1 MNFPSCRFSRFVFL
15 IHALRHALMD
25 LAKVKSLSFL
35 VSVFLLGISTQLT
48 VLPFASFDL
57 QEKRDDPIEV
67 DDPAT
72 EIRPGLVASYRSL
85 AADQRSQFVTRIDP
99 KPAYTWGVSTPHPRI
114 APGPFEVIWRGL
126 IDLRTNKPIRWGA
139 FVSGQVSVRIGK
151 TIVLDGMGKDLN
163 DRIDSQVPYQTGSGL
178 YEVEIRYQSLSEV
191 PARLQIWWEGKTF
204 AREPL
209 PASRLKHLVRQ
220 EPGTLK
226 EESAVEKGRLSI
238 SRLGCARCHQSSFL
252 GIDDVA
258 PGPALTKLQDRI
270 DPEWLMN
277 WLENPAQLRREARMP
292 TLFAADKTGYAER
305 WLITRFLLK
314 PEQKEKQPTA
324 GTTGDHRAGKQAFL
338 GLGCIACHFDP
349 EKNEPASIDSERYPL
364 TQLTQR
370 MNQAY
375 LTSFLKNPLER
386 YPDGRMPK
394 MPLTYAMACDI
405 TAYLWQISPP
415 KTSAAT
421 DQPRPA
427 ELDSVLQRLGASE
440 PAAAGR
446 LLLQQKGCVQCHT
459 GLEGIPSK
467 PLFAKK
473 LALTTITGGG
483 CASKSQLPRYTLD
496 ESTCHSISAYL
507 AVASTESHAS
517 PFAQRQRLLQQ
528 SGCFR
533 CHQRDTDRPA
543 PLVEIGQNLWTPHLY
558 RLPFQR
564 TPPLTQASAKFK
576 HSYLLSALRDGVQGI
591 RPDWY
596 SYRMPTY
603 GDKANELVQA
613 LAEGDGDLIP
623 TSQQIENDQKVDPN
637 VLAQGPTLIGFN
649 GYGCVSCHIWN
660 GQSLSATEP
669 SSVGPDLT
677 TVHQRINRSWFERY
691 LDDPQRIY
699 PGSPMPSIFKH
710 GEAAPIQSILAG
722 DVAKQKEALWAYF
735 ALGKN
740 APGPQPKPPLIVH
753 GPNAGEPPFTSQI
766 PVELPNKTLLEALIL
781 WTDKNDFIVYDV
793 STGQLHSIY
802 PSASLLRQANTWR
815 TYQLTGR
822 ALNADAPIASLH
834 LLSAKGAEAP
844 TSISFLGYDLLPNGM
859 KFRQLY
865 RFASGEVQCTESIHV
880 ELEGMKRILVRDLQL
895 EIPKGKAIV
904 LQLKRKGFSEIQ
916 STAQEGQLHDESTA
930 EVTKLHL
937 EPAASSGRVRATL
950 RLGYAANLETHK
962 SNQVPISVQPT
973 DEGNIG
979 PLQRPGYRAILYPRP
994 KTYTGEDLVMPSA
1007 LATDP
1012 KTGRLFI
1019 ASMKQG
1025 DLFVLD
1031 DPNDNGKN
1039 AQYRP
1044 YARGLFQD
1052 CFGMVHDGQA
1062 LYVLHRRN
1070 LTRLIDSDSDGFADR
1085 SERVTA
1091 LPHAIGNAYDWAYGL
1106 LKNSSGRFYW
1116 TLAPHANPNLIGS
1129 GTLAEG
1135 VPGSRAWQ
1143 PRELAFGFRNPLG
1156 WAIGEE
1162 GQVFF
1167 TDNQG
1172 DWVATNKLCHI
1183 VPGQYYG
1190 YPNNARPQDRTRPMA
1205 KTAVWVPYD
1214 WAKSIN
1220 GMAYD
1225 ATEGKFGPFAGQF
1238 FLAELMHGGAIVR
1251 AQVEKVN
1258 GVYQG
1263 ACFPFWGEGLLG
1275 PLTMAFDPKGR
1286 LWVGS
1291 ITTPGWMGQ
1300 PDRGALFRIDFTGQ
1314 PPFEMQRV
1322 HIQPQG
1328 FRIVF
1333 TKPIDVATAGKLDSY
1348 HIEHYRYE
1356 YTGAYGSP
1364 ELDRTRL
1371 AIQQVRVQP
1380 DGKTVDLLTAL
1391 LSKDRVYAISAPG
1404 IRSLQNEAL
1413 VHSLGVYTV
1422 NEIPER

>member
-1 MNFPSCRFSRFVFL
+1 M
-15 IHALRHALMD
+15 
-25 LAKVKSLSFL
+25 KSLL
-35 VSVFLLGISTQLT
+35 FLLSVCL
-48 VLPFASFDL
+48 FASNTALTLFPFSPCYSPK
-57 QEKRDDPIEV
+57 KRDDPVEV

-72 EIRPGLVASYRSL
+72 EIRAGLVASYRSL
-85 AADQRSQFVTRIDP
+85 AADQRSQSVTRIDP
-99 KPAYTWGVSTPHPRI
+99 KPAYTWGVSSPHPRI

-126 IDLRTNKPIRWGA
+126 IDLRTNEPVRWSA
-139 FVSGQVSVRIGK
+139 FVGGQVTVRIGK
-151 TIVLDGMGKDLN
+151 SVVLEGTGKDLN
-163 DRIDSQVPYQTGSGL
+163 ARIDSSVPYQTGPGL
-178 YEVEIRYQSLSEV
+178 YELEIRYRSLPDV

-220 EPGTLK
+220 EPETLK
-226 EESAVEKGRLSI
+226 QEATVEKGRLSI
-238 SRLGCARCHQSSFL
+238 NRLGCARCHQSSFP
-252 GIDDVA
+252 GIDDIA
-258 PGPALTKLQDRI
+258 PGPALTQLRDRL
-270 DPEWLMN
+270 DPDWLMR
-277 WLENPAQLRREARMP
+277 WLENPALLRPHARMP
-292 TLFAADKTGYAER
+292 ALFAADQTGYAER
-305 WLITRFLLK
+305 WLITQVLLKTNSKANQLK
-314 PEQKEKQPTA
+314 PEA
-324 GTTGDHRAGKQAFL
+324 AGDHRAGKQAFL

-349 EKNEPASIDSERYPL
+349 EKNEPVTADSERYPL

-370 MNQAY
+370 MNQPY

-394 MPLTYAMACDI
+394 MPLTNTMATDI
-405 TAYLWQISPP
+405 AAYLWQISPP
-415 KTSAAT
+415 KTIAAAEE
-421 DQPRPA
+421 PRPD
-427 ELDSVLQRLGASE
+427 ELNSVFQRLGVTAPE
-440 PAAAGR
+440 VAGR
-446 LLLQQKGCVQCHT
+446 LLLQQKGCVQCHP
-459 GLEGIPSK
+459 GLEGMPSK
-467 PLFAKK
+467 PISAKNISP
-473 LALTTITGGG
+473 TTITSRG
-483 CASKSQLPRYTLD
+483 CQSKSQLPRYTLD
-496 ESTCHSISAYL
+496 ESTCQSISAYL
-507 AVASTESHAS
+507 AVASAESNAS
-517 PFAQRQRLLQQ
+517 PFAHRQRLLQQ

-533 CHQRDTDRPA
+533 CHQRDSDRPA
-543 PLVEIGQNLWTPHLY
+543 PLVEMGQNLWTPHLY

-576 HSYLLSALRDGVQGI
+576 HAYLLTALRDGVHGI

-603 GDKANELVQA
+603 GDKASELIQA

-623 TSQQIENDQKVDPN
+623 TSNQSENDQKVDPN
-637 VLAQGPTLIGFN
+637 VLDQGPTLIGFN

-677 TVHQRINRSWFERY
+677 TVHQRIKRSWFERY

-710 GEAAPIQSILAG
+710 GEAAPVQSILSG
-722 DVAKQKEALWAYF
+722 DVTKQKEALWAYF
-735 ALGKN
+735 ALRRN
-740 APGPQPKPPLIVH
+740 APGPQPKPPLVVH
-753 GPNAGEPPFTSQI
+753 GPHAGEAPFVMQI
-766 PVELPNKTLLEALIL
+766 PVELPNKMLLEALVL
-781 WTDKNDFIVYDV
+781 WTDKNDFIVYDLG
-793 STGQLHSIY
+793 TGQLHSIY

-815 TYQLTGR
+815 THQLTGR
-822 ALNADAPIASLH
+822 ALNADAPITSLH
-834 LLSAKGAEAP
+834 LVSANGVETP
-844 TSISFLGYDLLPNGM
+844 TSISFLGYDLLPNGV
-859 KFRQLY
+859 KFRQQY
-865 RFASGEVQCTESIHV
+865 HFASAEVQWTETV
-880 ELEGMKRILVRDLQL
+880 RMEPEGMKRILVRDLQL
-895 EIPKGKAIV
+895 EIPKDKTV
-904 LQLKRKGFSEIQ
+904 ELQIKRKGFSEIH
-916 STAQEGQLHDESTA
+916 SSVQEGQLHDASTA
-930 EVTKLHL
+930 EVLKLRL
-937 EPAASSGRVRATL
+937 EPAASSGKATATL
-950 RLGYAANLETHK
+950 RLGYAANLETQK
-962 SNQVPISVQPT
+962 TNQGPISAQPT
-973 DEGNIG
+973 DEGTIG

-1031 DPNDNGKN
+1031 DPQDNGRD
-1039 AQYRP
+1039 AHYRP

-1052 CFGMVHDGQA
+1052 CFGLQHDGTA

-1070 LTRLIDSDSDGFADR
+1070 LTRLIETHRLAKGGKEGVADR

-1106 LKNSSGRFYW
+1106 LKNSSGWYYW
-1116 TLAPHANPNLIGS
+1116 TLAPHANPNLMGS
-1129 GTLAEG
+1129 GTLVEY
-1135 VPGSRAWQ
+1135 VPGSRAKQ
-1143 PRELAFGFRNPLG
+1143 PREIAYGFRNPLG

-1162 GQVFF
+1162 GEIFF

-1190 YPNNARPQDRTRPMA
+1190 YPNNARPLDRTRPMA

-1263 ACFPFWGEGLLG
+1263 ACFPFWGKGLLG

-1300 PDRGALFRIDFTGQ
+1300 PDRGALFRIDYTGQ
-1314 PPFEMQRV
+1314 LPFEMQRV

-1328 FRIVF
+1328 FRIVL

-1348 HIEHYRYE
+1348 HIEHYRYD

-1364 ELDRTRL
+1364 ELERTRL
-1371 AIQQVRVQP
+1371 VIQQVRVQP
-1380 DGKTVDLLTAL
+1380 DGKTVDLLTAP

-1404 IRSLQNEAL
+1404 IRSQENEAL
-1413 VHSLGVYTV
+1413 VHPMGVYTV